1 MRKWKLIKLGWS
13 FAGEKR
19 GGEKKINQSIITPQL
34 RLIRIALNMHALFSH
49 LGGKKNILW
58 FQKQEAFYFN
68 IIDPF
73 LPFLQ
78 QKKPPSPA
86 PTPPKKNRIAHL
98 FFYFRLKKILD

>member
-49 LGGKKNILW
+49 LGGKKTYYGSKNKKHFIL
-58 FQKQEAFYFN
+58 
-68 IIDPF
+68 I
-73 LPFLQ
+73 
-78 QKKPPSPA
+78 
-86 PTPPKKNRIAHL
+86 
-98 FFYFRLKKILD
+98 